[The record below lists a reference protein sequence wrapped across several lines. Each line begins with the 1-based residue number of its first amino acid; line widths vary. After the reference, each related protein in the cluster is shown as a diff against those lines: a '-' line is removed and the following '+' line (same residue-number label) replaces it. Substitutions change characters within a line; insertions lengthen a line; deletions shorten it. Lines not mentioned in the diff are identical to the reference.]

1 MTIAPKNAMEEMPG
15 NRYKMIAISVT
26 KHTGLN
32 LTEALTLT
40 LIEAYMAMGAKLYG
54 D

>member
-1 MTIAPKNAMEEMPG
+1 MTVAPKKTMEEMPG
-15 NRYKMIAISVT
+15 NRYKMMAISVT

-32 LTEALTLT
+32 LTDALSLT

-54 D
+54 